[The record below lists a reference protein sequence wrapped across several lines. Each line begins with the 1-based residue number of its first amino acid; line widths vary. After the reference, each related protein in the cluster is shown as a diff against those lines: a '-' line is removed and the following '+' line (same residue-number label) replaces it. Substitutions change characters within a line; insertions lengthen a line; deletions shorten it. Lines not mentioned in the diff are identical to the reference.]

1 MMLQGFQKLSTL
13 LSYFSD
19 REIQCT
25 IAQSWSCIL
34 FKDFPRTTHLL
45 ILVSSSLR
53 LMVNHLLKK
62 V

>member
-25 IAQSWSCIL
+25 IAQI
-34 FKDFPRTTHLL
+34 
-45 ILVSSSLR
+45 
-53 LMVNHLLKK
+53 MVLHFI
-62 V
+62 